1 MGFKFKSLHIVSFA
15 VIVAIILGFA
25 IILGL
30 AYMLKSNRTEGFE
43 NATTTIV
50 TEAYYTQDKQSNN
63 AKEFFGKYGV
73 APYTDEYT
81 ATNLLD
87 IDLNTLHAF
96 FNKYGGLQNWKNEA
110 GQMLWLNESFNAFF
124 QKIGFEDGPGG
135 KIRPKVLNGNFYFE
149 DPTDNKIHILD
160 DDEMA
165 KKIFSQLTTN
175 KNLNPNGENRTS
187 SGMERAAASAGTSTG
202 STLDDSNSNNNNY
215 GVGQDNYNHFNG
227 SSVPTMFYGPN
238 GSTAKISTQNG
249 TYSVIVT
256 DNKGTSVVYDEE
268 NKSVLAPSSL
278 AAIDMVIDKIVEAV
292 ARVQKA
298 SSNASTSASTNASSS
313 TQSNSVMK
321 YYGQDGSVA
330 VMYTDKNG
338 NSALKIIDKNGKEHS
353 YNSSNIQSFNP
364 SMDNPDG
371 PQTTGN
377 TISPNATNQ
386 ASSYSAAYSQSLTKD
401 DYSSS
406 LPKGIPKYM
415 IPPGNDDLYI
425 LKSEVVPPVCP
436 VCPPQILKCGDN
448 KPPPPCPPC
457 ARCPE
462 PKFDCKKVP
471 NYGNGNLGANY
482 FGGGGQFGSMPS
494 TSGNFLPFP
503 SLSDY
508 TTFGN

>member
-1 MGFKFKSLHIVSFA
+1 MGFKFKSLHISAFA
-15 VIVAIILGFA
+15 VILA

-30 AYMLKSNRTEGFE
+30 AYMLYHRYSKSKEGFE
-43 NATTTIV
+43 NVKTIIV
-50 TEAYYTQDKQSNN
+50 TKEYMSPGKQVDNV
-63 AKEFFGKYGV
+63 KQFFKKYGV
-73 APYTDEYT
+73 APYTDKYT

-87 IDLNTLHAF
+87 VDANTFYAF
-96 FNKYGGLQNWKNEA
+96 TNKYGRDNWKNEA
-110 GQMLWLNESFNAFF
+110 GETLWTNESIWKFLKKNNIDDSPGSKYEREVFN
-124 QKIGFEDGPGG
+124 GD
-135 KIRPKVLNGNFYFE
+135 FYVK
-149 DPTDNKIHILD
+149 DPSDKQFYILD

-165 KKIFSQLTTN
+165 KKIFSQITTDN
-175 KNLNPNGENRTS
+175 NPNPSGADRIS
-187 SGMERAAASAGTSTG
+187 SGMQRSSASAGTGAG
-202 STLDDSNSNNNNY
+202 STLDNSNSNSNNY
-215 GVGQDNYNHFNG
+215 GAGQDNYNHFNG

-249 TYSVIVT
+249 TFSVIVT
-256 DNKGTSVVYDEE
+256 DNKGTNVVYDEE
-268 NKSVLAPSSL
+268 NKSALAPSSL
-278 AAIDMVIDKIVEAV
+278 AAIDTVIDKIVEAV
-292 ARVQKA
+292 ARVQQ
-298 SSNASTSASTNASSS
+298 SSSKTSSPTTSTNASSS

-330 VMYTDKNG
+330 IMYTDNNG
-338 NSALKIIDKNGKEHS
+338 NSALKIIDKNGKEHA

-377 TISPNATNQ
+377 TISPNA
-386 ASSYSAAYSQSLTKD
+386 SSYSDAYSQSLTKD

-448 KPPPPCPPC
+448 KPAPPCPPC

-471 NYGNGNLGANY
+471 NYGSGNLGANY